1 MFLMFL
7 TPSSTETS
15 PESMKTFLTAAP
27 TPAKP
32 EGTELRIRSPTEP
45 CKTRGRGFELPGDDA
60 LRAEGWAKEWIDQ
73 GQVLVCEVSS
83 DAAAKMKKPALATN
97 YRDCSLGR
105 ELCAAPM
112 QRRGLPRSL
121 PSRRK
126 RSTPCST
133 LPSTE
138 SRWTT
143 SRESSS
149 CLPSTTT
156 TRTRSRRS
164 TTRTSGN
171 PPPCSPGRPVWR
183 LPIGTSQPAPHC
195 ACAPR
200 DPVCTHSE
208 LQLKNGYKPV
218 VCQLGEQHPPATSVE
233 K

>member
-1 MFLMFL
+1 
-7 TPSSTETS
+7 
-15 PESMKTFLTAAP
+15 
-27 TPAKP
+27 
-32 EGTELRIRSPTEP
+32 
-45 CKTRGRGFELPGDDA
+45 
-60 LRAEGWAKEWIDQ
+60 
-73 GQVLVCEVSS
+73 
-83 DAAAKMKKPALATN
+83 MKKPALATN

-112 QRRGLPRSL
+112 QRRGSPRSL

-126 RSTPCST
+126 RATPCST
-133 LPSTE
+133 LLSTE

-200 DPVCTHSE
+200 DPVCTHSQ
-208 LQLKNGYKPV
+208 LQLQNEFKSV
-218 VCQLGEQHPPATSVE
+218 VCQLGEQHHPATSAVTKKLVDGRRPVSDLPAPPGDSHTSDSIVSSPPRE
-233 K
+233 PPRPWTLEQV